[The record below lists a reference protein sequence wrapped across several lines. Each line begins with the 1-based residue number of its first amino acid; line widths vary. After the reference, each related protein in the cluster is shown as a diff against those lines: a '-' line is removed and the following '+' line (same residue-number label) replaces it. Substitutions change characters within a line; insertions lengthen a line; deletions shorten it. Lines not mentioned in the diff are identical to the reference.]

1 MKKVTLSGLL
11 IIICLAFTACGSS
24 NSFEL
29 KVTDVRFTNSEG
41 AFAIG
46 KVAKGTLKDG
56 EVITIKRD
64 GKTIKSV
71 KVNGLI
77 NEDESGDAKSVSEGQ
92 SVYIGLGDINEDNI
106 SINDMIV
113 K

>member
-1 MKKVTLSGLL
+1 MILNV
-11 IIICLAFTACGSS
+11 
-24 NSFEL
+24 
-29 KVTDVRFTNSEG
+29 
-41 AFAIG
+41 
-46 KVAKGTLKDG
+46 
-56 EVITIKRD
+56 TIKRD

-77 NEDESGDAKSVSEGQ
+77 NEDESGDAKSVSEVQ